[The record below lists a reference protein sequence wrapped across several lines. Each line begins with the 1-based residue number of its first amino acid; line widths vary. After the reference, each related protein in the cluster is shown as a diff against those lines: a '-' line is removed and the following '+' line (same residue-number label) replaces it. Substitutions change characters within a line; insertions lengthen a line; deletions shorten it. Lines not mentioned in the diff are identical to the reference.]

1 MVFECECCQ
10 FSTPFKYN
18 LKQHLATKRHL
29 SKMKDVPV
37 DEVHTLKLKLQEQEK
52 LLEEQR
58 QLLETQTNQ
67 MEQMLR
73 KLVSVS
79 ANVHTNT
86 NTNTHSVNN
95 IHLLLH
101 PDMHLSQLT
110 TYDYQL
116 LLKKI
121 QDRDF
126 EKIEDGEAYTF

>member
-79 ANVHTNT
+79 TNNHTNT
-86 NTNTHSVNN
+86 HSHSVNN

-101 PDMHLSQLT
+101 PDMHLTQLT
-110 TYDYQL
+110 KYDYQTL
-116 LLKKI
+116 LHKI
-121 QDRDF
+121 QEQDF
-126 EKIEDGEAYTF
+126 EKIEDGEAHTF